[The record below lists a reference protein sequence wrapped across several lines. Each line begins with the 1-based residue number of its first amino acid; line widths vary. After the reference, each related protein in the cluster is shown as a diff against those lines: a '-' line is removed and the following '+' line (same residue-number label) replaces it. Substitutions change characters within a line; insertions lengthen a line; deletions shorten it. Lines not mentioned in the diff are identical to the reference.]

1 MYAVGMIVCLQSLCS
16 SVLSILGQYI
26 YAFYLKNYPISSN
39 MTLILSNNSSQSSIL
54 QTMNKAI
61 TCGRDSNKATGQA
74 QIWAQQRSAELFF
87 WIDLSNGIPVIIMT
101 YILGLYTP
109 KLGIRFVALLPMSG
123 IAIQLAIWLT
133 IIYFHL
139 SEYWWIISAIIVGLT
154 GSIGILS
161 NK

>member
-1 MYAVGMIVCLQSLCS
+1 
-16 SVLSILGQYI
+16 
-26 YAFYLKNYPISSN
+26 
-39 MTLILSNNSSQSSIL
+39 
-54 QTMNKAI
+54 
-61 TCGRDSNKATGQA
+61 
-74 QIWAQQRSAELFF
+74 
-87 WIDLSNGIPVIIMT
+87 MT